1 LLFFDVFVFV
11 YGAEF
16 HAACFAGA
24 GGADAHAL
32 REEGVAFPAVGAAGD
47 YAGCCVE
54 GVVYLGG
61 CGVFFGGG
69 WEGLS
74 ALGGFLEGWE
84 GCC

>member
-1 LLFFDVFVFV
+1 VFV

-47 YAGCCVE
+47 YAGCGVK
-54 GVVYLGG
+54 GVVD
-61 CGVFFGGG
+61 FGGDGGSLLG
-69 WEGLS
+69 WESL
-74 ALGGFLEGWE
+74 GFLGFC
-84 GCC
+84 G